1 MAIPV
6 ITLLITSCLI
16 IMQLVLTAIVIRERR
31 RSKVHIDSDGASV
44 LERAI
49 RAHANFTEVTPIFL
63 ISLLI
68 LELVDSYLWWVS
80 ILGVA
85 FIIGRILHATSLLS
99 EAALTETYPRR
110 MLGMLLTLIPLTASA
125 ISGVVWVVWNL
136 I

>member
-6 ITLLITSCLI
+6 ITLLITGCLI
-16 IMQLVLTAIVIRERR
+16 IMQLVLTAIVIRDRR
-31 RSKVHIDSDGASV
+31 RSKVHIDSDGALG

-68 LELVDSYLWWVS
+68 LELVDSYLWWVF

-85 FIIGRILHATSLLS
+85 FILGRILHARSLLVT
-99 EAALTETYPRR
+99 EARSGSHR
-110 MLGMLLTLIPLTASA
+110 GRVVGMILTLIPLAASA
-125 ISGVVWVVWNL
+125 ISGVIWVVWNL

>member
-6 ITLLITSCLI
+6 ITLLITSLLI
-16 IMQLVLTAIVIRERR
+16 IIHLVLTAIVIREPR
-31 RSKVHIDSDGASV
+31 RSKVHIDSDGTSV

-49 RAHANFTEVTPIFL
+49 RAQANFTEVTPIFL

-85 FIIGRILHATSLLS
+85 FILGRILHATSLLS

>member
-6 ITLLITSCLI
+6 ITLLITGCLI
-16 IMQLVLTAIVIRERR
+16 IMQLVLTAIVIRDRR
-31 RSKVHIDSDGASV
+31 RSKVHIDSDGALV

-85 FIIGRILHATSLLS
+85 FILGRILHATSLLG

-110 MLGMLLTLIPLTASA
+110 MLGMLLTLIPLMASA

>member
-16 IMQLVLTAIVIRERR
+16 IIQLVLTAIVIRERR
-31 RSKVHIDSDGASV
+31 RSKVHIDSDGALV
-44 LERAI
+44 LGRAI

-85 FIIGRILHATSLLS
+85 FILGRILHATSLLS

>member
-16 IMQLVLTAIVIRERR
+16 IIQLVLTAIVIRERR
-31 RSKVHIDSDGASV
+31 RSKVHIDSDGALV
-44 LERAI
+44 LERAV

-85 FIIGRILHATSLLS
+85 FILGRILHATSLLS

-110 MLGMLLTLIPLTASA
+110 MLGILLTLIPLTASA

>member
-16 IMQLVLTAIVIRERR
+16 IIQLVLTAIVIRERR

-85 FIIGRILHATSLLS
+85 FILGRILHATSLLS

>member
-16 IMQLVLTAIVIRERR
+16 IIQMVLTAIVIRERR
-31 RSKVHIDSDGASV
+31 RSKVHIDSDEACV

-49 RAHANFTEVTPIFL
+49 RAHTNFTEVTPIFL

-68 LELVDSYLWWVS
+68 LELLDSYLWWVS

-85 FIIGRILHATSLLS
+85 FILGRILHATSLLS
-99 EAALTETYPRR
+99 EAALTETYPGR
-110 MLGMLLTLIPLTASA
+110 MLGMLLTLIPLAASA
-125 ISGVVWVVWNL
+125 ISSVVWVVWNL

>member
-6 ITLLITSCLI
+6 ITLLITSCLVI
-16 IMQLVLTAIVIRERR
+16 VQLVLTAIVIKERR
-31 RSKVHIDSDGASV
+31 RSKVYIDSDGASA

-49 RAHANFTEVTPIFL
+49 RAHTNFTEVTPIFL

-85 FIIGRILHATSLLS
+85 FILGRILHATSLLS
-99 EAALTETYPRR
+99 KTALTETYPGR
-110 MLGMLLTLIPLTASA
+110 MLGMLLTLIPLAASA
-125 ISGVVWVVWNL
+125 ISSVIWVVWNL

>member
-6 ITLLITSCLI
+6 ITLLITGCLI
-16 IMQLVLTAIVIRERR
+16 IMQLVLTAIVIRDRR
-31 RSKVHIDSDGASV
+31 RSKVHIDSDGALV

-85 FIIGRILHATSLLS
+85 FILGRILHARSLLVT
-99 EAALTETYPRR
+99 EAQSGGHRGR
-110 MLGMLLTLIPLTASA
+110 VVGMILTLIPLAASA
-125 ISGVVWVVWNL
+125 ISGVIWVVWNL

>member
-16 IMQLVLTAIVIRERR
+16 IIQLMLTAIVIRERR
-31 RSKVHIDSDGASV
+31 RSKVHIDSDGAFA

-85 FIIGRILHATSLLS
+85 FILGRILHARSLLVT
-99 EAALTETYPRR
+99 EAQSGSHRGR
-110 MLGMLLTLIPLTASA
+110 VVGMILTLIPLAASA
-125 ISGVVWVVWNL
+125 ISGVIWVVWNL